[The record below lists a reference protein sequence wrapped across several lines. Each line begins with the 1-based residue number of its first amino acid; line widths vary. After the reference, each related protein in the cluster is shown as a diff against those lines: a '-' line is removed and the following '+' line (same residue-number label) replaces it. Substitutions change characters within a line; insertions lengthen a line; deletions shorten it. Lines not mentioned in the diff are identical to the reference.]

1 MIRLFC
7 LFVLVLFIFPQ
18 TAWAQKTRLAAALT
32 DEQVLVTSGFSGAKI
47 TIFGAVQLANATP
60 TDIIVLVR
68 GPDRPAWISQKT
80 RFLGLWIGQK
90 RVQFDASPTF
100 FGIASTKPLEK
111 IARADTLRLYEITA
125 QSQQIAHAGNLSS
138 KDIALLKEEY
148 VKHRHKQKLYLE
160 APNSVRWF
168 ENGLFLANIQ
178 MPDLT
183 PPGLYTVK
191 TMVFR
196 NGRPVD
202 STLSTLV
209 VSKIG
214 LGRAIF
220 EFARDHKIL
229 HGILGVLM
237 ALIAGYVSAR
247 TFKRFS
253 H

>member
-1 MIRLFC
+1 MRL
-7 LFVLVLFIFPQ
+7 LALIILLLALPQ
-18 TAWAQKTRLAAALT
+18 NAMAQKTRLAAALT
-32 DEQVLVTSGFSGAKI
+32 DEEVLVSTSFNGAKI
-47 TIFGAVQLANATP
+47 TVFGAVQLANSTP

-80 RFLGLWIGQK
+80 RFLGLWIGQ
-90 RVQFDASPTF
+90 RRAQFDASPTF
-100 FGIASTKPLEK
+100 FGIASSRPLEK
-111 IARADTLRLYEITA
+111 IAKPDTLKLYELTA
-125 QSQQIAHAGNLSS
+125 QSQQVSHANELSE
-138 KDIALLKEEY
+138 KEINYLKSEY
-148 VKHRHKQKLYLE
+148 VKHREAQKLYITE
-160 APNSVRWF
+160 PNGVKWF
-168 ENGLFLANIQ
+168 EGGLFLANIQ

-220 EFARDHKIL
+220 EFARDHRIL
-229 HGILGVLM
+229 HGILGVLL
-237 ALIAGYVSAR
+237 AIVAGYVSAR
-247 TFKRFS
+247 TFKRFAG
-253 H
+253 

>member
-1 MIRLFC
+1 MIRLFAIIV
-7 LFVLVLFIFPQ
+7 FVLAMPQ
-18 TAWAQKTRLAAALT
+18 YAWAQKTRLAAALT
-32 DEQVLVTSGFSGAKI
+32 DEQVLVSTNFSGAKI
-47 TIFGAVQLANATP
+47 TVFGAVQLANATP

-68 GPDRPAWISQKT
+68 GPDRPAWIAQKT

-90 RVQFDASPTF
+90 RIGFDASPTF
-100 FGIASTKPLEK
+100 FGIASTRPLEK
-111 IARADTLRLYEITA
+111 IAKPDTLRLYELTA
-125 QSQQIAHAGNLSS
+125 QGQQVSHKSNLSS
-138 KDIALLKEEY
+138 TEITHLKNEY
-148 VKHRHKQKLYLE
+148 VKYRQAQKLYATE
-160 APNSVRWF
+160 SNSVKWV

-229 HGILGVLM
+229 HGILGVLL
-237 ALIAGYVSAR
+237 ALVAGYVSAR
-247 TFKRFS
+247 TFKRFAG
-253 H
+253 

>member
-1 MIRLFC
+1 MTRLLLPLVFFL
-7 LFVLVLFIFPQ
+7 LFMPQ
-18 TAWAQKTRLAAALT
+18 AAFAQKTRLAAALT
-32 DEQVLVTSGFSGAKI
+32 DEQVLVSSSFNGAKI
-47 TIFGAVQLANATP
+47 TVFGAVQLANSTP
-60 TDIIVLVR
+60 TDVIVLVR

-90 RVQFDASPTF
+90 RVHFDASPTF
-100 FGIASTKPLEK
+100 FGIASTKPLDK
-111 IARADTLRLYEITA
+111 IAKPDTLRLYEISA
-125 QSQQIAHAGNLSS
+125 FSQQIPHAGNLPA
-138 KDIALLKEEY
+138 KDIAHLKEEY
-148 VKHRHKQKLYLE
+148 VKHRHKQKLYIE
-160 APNSVRWF
+160 EPNSVKWF
-168 ENGLFLANIQ
+168 DNGLFLANIQ

-220 EFARDHKIL
+220 EFARDHRIL
-229 HGILGVLM
+229 HGILGVLL
-237 ALIAGYVSAR
+237 AIVAGYVSAR
-247 TFKRFS
+247 TFKRFAR
-253 H
+253 